1 VNRSL
6 KLLLFGI
13 GLLSLAVILLNVG
26 CGSSGTKFR
35 VMNAVIDESSVDVL
49 LDGTKVATEAY
60 GVAPTYISVS
70 SGSRHLQIEPTG
82 SSTPFIDQTL
92 SLSSGNNYTVVA
104 VNFSSSHQAL
114 VLSDQNSAP
123 ASGDIA
129 IRVVNASPGL
139 GAAADIYIVAPG
151 TDLNTVTA
159 TISDL
164 AFGGVS
170 TYQTLAAGSYEV
182 LFTTPANGGKFIE
195 IDSGTLSLTAG
206 QVRTV
211 VGLNVQAGGF
221 TDTILADLN

>member
-1 VNRSL
+1 MNRSL

-13 GLLSLAVILLNVG
+13 GLVSLAVILLSVG

-129 IRVVNASPGL
+129 IRVVNASPSL
-139 GAAADIYIVAPG
+139 GAADAYIVASG
-151 TDLNTVTA
+151 TGPTGTPA
-159 TISDL
+159 ISDL
-164 AFGGVS
+164 GVDGVS
-170 TYQTLAAGSYEV
+170 NYQTLAAGSYDV
-182 LFTTPANGGKFIE
+182 LFTVPPGGQPFVQ
-195 IDSGTLSLTAG
+195 IDSGPLSLTAG

-211 VGLNVQAGGF
+211 VGLNGQAGGF

>member
-1 VNRSL
+1 VNRLL
-6 KLLLFGI
+6 KLLPLGF
-13 GLLSLAVILLNVG
+13 GLLSLAVILLSVG

-35 VMNAVIDESSVDVL
+35 VMNAVIDESSVDVM

-104 VNFSSSHQAL
+104 VNFSSSHQVL

-129 IRVVNASPGL
+129 IRIVDASPEL
-139 GAAADIYIVAPG
+139 GSVDVYIVAPG
-151 TDLNTVTA
+151 TDLTSVTA
-159 TISDL
+159 TISNLPVD
-164 AFGGVS
+164 GVS
-170 TYQTLAAGSYEV
+170 NYQTLAAGSYQV
-182 LFTTPANGGKFIE
+182 LFTQPDQKSIE
-195 IDSGTLSLTAG
+195 IDAGTLTLTAG

-211 VGLNVQAGGF
+211 VSLNGPEGEPPTAAV
-221 TDTILADLN
+221 LADLN

>member
-1 VNRSL
+1 
-6 KLLLFGI
+6 
-13 GLLSLAVILLNVG
+13 
-26 CGSSGTKFR
+26 
-35 VMNAVIDESSVDVL
+35 MNAVIDESSVDVL

-129 IRVVNASPGL
+129 IRIVDASPEL
-139 GAAADIYIVAPG
+139 GSVDVYIVAPG
-151 TDLNTVTA
+151 TDLTAVTA
-159 TISDL
+159 TISNLPVD
-164 AFGGVS
+164 GVS
-170 TYQTLAAGSYEV
+170 NYQTLAAGSYQV
-182 LFTTPANGGKFIE
+182 LFTQPDQKSIE
-195 IDSGTLSLTAG
+195 IDAGTLNLTAG

-211 VGLNVQAGGF
+211 VSLNGPEGEPPTAAV
-221 TDTILADLN
+221 LADLN

>member
-1 VNRSL
+1 V
-6 KLLLFGI
+6 FEQGI
-13 GLLSLAVILLNVG
+13 EAELRDIGKRGRIAMSEIDRNASVR
-26 CGSSGTKFR
+26 GTVVSIMPPETRF
-35 VMNAVIDESSVDVL
+35 
-49 LDGTKVATEAY
+49 
-60 GVAPTYISVS
+60 SVS
-70 SGSRHLQIEPTG
+70 AT
-82 SSTPFIDQTL
+82 
-92 SLSSGNNYTVVA
+92 
-104 VNFSSSHQAL
+104 
-114 VLSDQNSAP
+114 
-123 ASGDIA
+123 
-129 IRVVNASPGL
+129 
-139 GAAADIYIVAPG
+139 AAAGMAPG

-170 TYQTLAAGSYEV
+170 TYQALAAGSYEV